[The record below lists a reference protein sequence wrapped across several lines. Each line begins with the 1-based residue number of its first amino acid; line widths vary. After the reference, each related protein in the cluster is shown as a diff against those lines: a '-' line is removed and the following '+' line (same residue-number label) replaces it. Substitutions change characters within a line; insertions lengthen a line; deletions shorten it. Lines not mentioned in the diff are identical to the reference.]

1 VIWYV
6 MWQDGENFFPPN
18 RGFDFYF
25 EFLPAKSKSHYFNS
39 IQINNNSIMKGGCIV
54 KPLVAAVFL
63 VPSEAFPSPT
73 STSKLFRAPSSPRS
87 SFGGFSPG
95 SRGSRWGST
104 STSTSQW
111 TSSFPSLAFP
121 SHRRYSTNNPSFCL
135 SRQNFRRKRIPCT
148 KLLVSSSSSSNDDS
162 STYLVNGD
170 ADTELTRL
178 RNENKLLQERLKL
191 LQTQNDQLV
200 KQQQES
206 TTTISSTSSSTHTA
220 ISKKQIPYEQRL
232 ILEDFEGEGIPTF
245 DARGGMIDGWD
256 KSKRRYSE
264 PWDDE
269 EDIGEYM
276 EFEVEG
282 ARGST
287 KTKALA
293 RIGRLSIESEEN
305 DDELGLSAPLED
317 DVCEYDDQ
325 TNKWMSSVGECPVE
339 PNITF
344 VDALKSRAK
353 WLVGLLFFQSCS
365 GFILSRNEILLQDHP
380 VIIYFLTM
388 LVGAGGNAG
397 NQASV
402 RVIRGLALGTLNPET
417 QSQFLSRELRMAF
430 ALSLILSLA
439 GFLRATLFHTP
450 LPETMAITL
459 ALSMIVFSS
468 ICLGAVL
475 PLLLQKVGIDPA
487 HSSTSIQVMMDI
499 LGGEC
504 SI

>member
-1 VIWYV
+1 
-6 MWQDGENFFPPN
+6 M
-18 RGFDFYF
+18 
-25 EFLPAKSKSHYFNS
+25 S
-39 IQINNNSIMKGGCIV
+39 
-54 KPLVAAVFL
+54 LVAIISL
-63 VPSEAFPSPT
+63 VVSTEAYLFPS
-73 STSKLFRAPSSPRS
+73 SSSRLFRAPSLSLRRAEGDGEALAWASASGPRPRPHRHRLSLSS
-87 SFGGFSPG
+87 SFQIL
-95 SRGSRWGST
+95 
-104 STSTSQW
+104 SQ
-111 TSSFPSLAFP
+111 SNNISQRKYSIRQYDIRRHPLPS
-121 SHRRYSTNNPSFCL
+121 
-135 SRQNFRRKRIPCT
+135 T
-148 KLLVSSSSSSNDDS
+148 KLFSASSSNADESSVSPSS
-162 STYLVNGD
+162 STINGD
-170 ADTELTRL
+170 ADLELIQL

-191 LQTQNDQLV
+191 LQTQNDQLL
-200 KQQQES
+200 KQQQ
-206 TTTISSTSSSTHTA
+206 TSTSSISGSSSSSTTKPT
-220 ISKKQIPYEQRL
+220 SPKKQIPYEQRL

-256 KSKRRYSE
+256 RTKRRYSE
-264 PWDDE
+264 PWDDVDE
-269 EDIGEYM
+269 NMGEYM

-282 ARGST
+282 RRGTS
-287 KTKALA
+287 TKALS
-293 RIGRLSIESEEN
+293 RIGRLSVESDEEN
-305 DDELGLSAPLED
+305 YDEFGLSSPEVED

-325 TNKWMSSVGECPVE
+325 SNKWMSSVGECPVE

-344 VDALKSRAK
+344 VDAMKSRAR
-353 WLVGLLFFQSCS
+353 WLVGLLALQSCS
-365 GFILSRNEILLQDHP
+365 GFILSRNEALLQDHP

-450 LPETMAITL
+450 LPETMAITF

-475 PLLLQKVGIDPA
+475 PLLLQKLGVDPA
-487 HSSTSIQVMMDI
+487 HSSTTIQVIMDV

-504 SI
+504 SKYIS